1 MYCNRR
7 FCSVMNIFVL
17 PSWAIIGKI
26 LKKNVFSCQN
36 ENEAVFLLQASEKRD
51 YNEHSLLEYDF
62 SWMSQ
67 VNPARSQDEQNME
80 AIRTPDGDQIY
91 FRTTRD
97 ISSGEE
103 LRVWLAP
110 SLEEEYRLRRISGE
124 GFKGQLYQH
133 YTE

>member
-1 MYCNRR
+1 
-7 FCSVMNIFVL
+7 
-17 PSWAIIGKI
+17 
-26 LKKNVFSCQN
+26 
-36 ENEAVFLLQASEKRD
+36 
-51 YNEHSLLEYDF
+51 
-62 SWMSQ
+62 MSQ

-110 SLEEEYRLRRISGE
+110 SLEEEYRLGRISE
-124 GFKGQLYQH
+124 EAFKGQLYQH

>member
-1 MYCNRR
+1 
-7 FCSVMNIFVL
+7 
-17 PSWAIIGKI
+17 
-26 LKKNVFSCQN
+26 
-36 ENEAVFLLQASEKRD
+36 
-51 YNEHSLLEYDF
+51 
-62 SWMSQ
+62 MSQ